1 MPMTTIPASIN
12 SNRPGQQLAP
22 EPLIGLLITLKERI
36 MMSKVL
42 CENGQMGFEIQKG
55 ERWLKQYASMFPAPF
70 SIGSCP

>member
-1 MPMTTIPASIN
+1 MKQQANKRAPTIMIPASIN

-42 CENGQMGFEIQKG
+42 CEND
-55 ERWLKQYASMFPAPF
+55 
-70 SIGSCP
+70 

>member
-1 MPMTTIPASIN
+1 MPMTTISASIN

-42 CENGQMGFEIQKG
+42 CENGQIGFEMQTG
-55 ERWLKQYASMFPAPF
+55 EQWLKQYASMFPAPF
-70 SIGSCP
+70 SIGSYP